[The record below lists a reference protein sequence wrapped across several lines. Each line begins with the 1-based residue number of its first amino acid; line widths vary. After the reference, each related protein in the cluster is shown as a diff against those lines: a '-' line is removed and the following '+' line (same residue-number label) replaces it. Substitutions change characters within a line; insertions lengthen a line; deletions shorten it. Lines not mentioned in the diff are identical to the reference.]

1 MTCGSRRRIA
11 RNARLRRRRSCSGCR
26 GRHPRD
32 GTRAMTG
39 DHTRL
44 GTVPRITPI
53 RHLRNLALIRTMHAL
68 GERPR
73 SHGRLYRVEPAVID
87 VLVLVQGRALRTA

>member
-1 MTCGSRRRIA
+1 
-11 RNARLRRRRSCSGCR
+11 
-26 GRHPRD
+26 
-32 GTRAMTG
+32 MTG

-53 RHLRNLALIRTMHAL
+53 KHLRNLALIRTMHAR

-73 SHGRLYRVEPAVID
+73 IHGWLYRVETGTID
-87 VLVLVQGRALRTA
+87 VLVDGRTA